1 MARDGKREIRK
12 CRLITGSYDQR
23 LLKVRQASIGTDR
36 ADLRAGR
43 GSAKFAGRESEA
55 GKPVKAQRRFK
66 DFDDIWDTMRVI
78 AASLPT
84 QEGRVGDSE
93 SYREGAACLAGVAH
107 GHPHSE
113 DQRSMEEVNAVRR
126 NTGITPL
133 LSEREAFRHPD
144 PLPCRRPRPVV
155 GRGDEQL

>member
-1 MARDGKREIRK
+1 MIITSATADAPWLPSMARDGKREIRK

-84 QEGRVGDSE
+84 QEGRVGDSAKL
-93 SYREGAACLAGVAH
+93 SRRSGRSRGSREIGRASC
-107 GHPHSE
+107 
-113 DQRSMEEVNAVRR
+113 R
-126 NTGITPL
+126 
-133 LSEREAFRHPD
+133 ER
-144 PLPCRRPRPVV
+144 V
-155 GRGDEQL
+155 